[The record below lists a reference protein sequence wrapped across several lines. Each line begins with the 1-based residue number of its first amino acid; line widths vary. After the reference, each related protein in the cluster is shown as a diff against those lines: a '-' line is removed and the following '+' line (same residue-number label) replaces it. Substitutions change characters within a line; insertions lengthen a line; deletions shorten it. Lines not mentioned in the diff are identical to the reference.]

1 MSPDAGG
8 VARAK
13 LFLDALCSDN
23 IGAAGSLAVIIKQRA
38 QPGVVAA
45 MHIVGSVDGC
55 DVIIVDDMIDT
66 AGTLCTAANEMKRSG
81 ALRVFAFATH
91 GLFNGPAAKRIE
103 ASHID
108 EVIVSNTVPL
118 RRDITDVTHKI
129 RQISVGKL
137 LEGAIR
143 AIHSG
148 ESISQLFTLDMGGR
162 LLA

>member
-1 MSPDAGG
+1 
-8 VARAK
+8 
-13 LFLDALCSDN
+13 
-23 IGAAGSLAVIIKQRA
+23 
-38 QPGVVAA
+38 
-45 MHIVGSVDGC
+45 
-55 DVIIVDDMIDT
+55 MIDT

-91 GLFNGPAAKRIE
+91 GLFNGPGE
-103 ASHID
+103 AHRG
-108 EVIVSNTVPL
+108 VAHRRGIVSNTVPL

-148 ESISQLFTLDMGGR
+148 ERSPALHARHGR
-162 LLA
+162 PPLA